1 MIKAIFSILVAACI
15 FVVFSQCKPQESTP
29 VLLAPSRAYSVDA
42 DTLIRNEIQKEV
54 EVLNSKLQQGEHG
67 FVALSGDP
75 SKKDSIEY
83 WLADGKPIRI
93 SLKLDSPEAMT
104 WPTFFLKD
112 GKIILVRYRN
122 WSKALPMP
130 WAEESMVYYKDGQA
144 FYCDERRMDLPDN
157 MPPANLRT
165 MPFVRSARALSQI
178 EENYTGYWKQILDVL
193 SREGIKL

>member
-1 MIKAIFSILVAACI
+1 MIRTIFPLLVISCVIALCT
-15 FVVFSQCKPQESTP
+15 QCKPQESTP
-29 VLLAPSRAYSVDA
+29 ILLAPSHPYSVDA

-67 FVALSGDP
+67 FLAFTGDP
-75 SKKDSIEY
+75 SKTDSVEY
-83 WLADGKPIRI
+83 WAVDNRPIRI